1 MFASR
6 HLIFAATLAFQAAAL
21 PAADPNNDAEKC
33 WTSKDNHRLSRES
46 AIGHSYTELVST
58 VEDVSTSIDSDVPLT
73 TLCDGRARA
82 LKPYTT
88 ILVTVTETLET
99 PTLTTFTSKY
109 TEPSPTCTIAES
121 DCTTI
126 IDNHAGEIKHC
137 TLAPTYPPCA
147 AAADAT
153 PWCSINDN
161 EQST

>member
-1 MFASR
+1 MFATR
-6 HLIFAATLAFQAAAL
+6 HLIFAAALAFQAAAL
-21 PAADPNNDAEKC
+21 PAADPNNDAEEC
-33 WTSKDNHRLSRES
+33 WTSKDNYRKSNEW
-46 AIGHSYTELVST
+46 AFGHSYTELVST
-58 VEDVSTSIDSDVPLT
+58 DESVSTSIDTDVPLT

-82 LKPYTT
+82 LEPYKT

-99 PTLTTFTSKY
+99 PTLTTFTSAY

-126 IDNHAGEIKHC
+126 MDTHAGELKHC

-153 PWCSINDN
+153 PWCSINDDS
-161 EQST
+161 QST